1 MKNRFLNFSNDYSL
15 PVNNIGDLATFAGGA
30 GDASVKIKDNVVTR
44 TEFNGDKERKRRKKE
59 RRREE
64 SVRSVK
70 GDKKSFNS
78 RIPIIVGAFIL
89 LALIYFLIP
98 QGSDKWNVSDQ
109 GILSYPENRGKVDVT
124 VLKTKALQ
132 NYTLETISFPSKD
145 YIVEGLLRIPTAG
158 KKVPAIVI
166 LPGATVPKEGT
177 QTLADI
183 FSSMGYGSL
192 GIEQRNRGGV
202 DFRSDFDLWK
212 NGKEPVEHKMVFD
225 ALRAVDILRHEPSID
240 PERIAIVGESN
251 GGRFAIIATAID
263 PRISGVIGI
272 STSGY
277 DTESQIREIKDES
290 VIRFYRSIDPE
301 TYLKFI
307 PPRKFVMIHSVNDT
321 IIQIQFARNTFEKAM
336 EPKQFYTVTTGI
348 HGYSEGMKEPLM
360 NELKSMFR

>member
-1 MKNRFLNFSNDYSL
+1 VKEIYRDMSKKN
-15 PVNNIGDLATFAGGA
+15 
-30 GDASVKIKDNVVTR
+30 IKA
-44 TEFNGDKERKRRKKE
+44 
-59 RRREE
+59 
-64 SVRSVK
+64 VK
-70 GDKKSFNS
+70 GKKSPSFNS
-78 RIPIIVGAFIL
+78 RILVIIGAFIL

-98 QGSDKWNVSDQ
+98 QGSDNWNVSDQ
-109 GILSYPENRGKVDVT
+109 GILSYPQNRGKVDVT
-124 VLKTKALQ
+124 VLKTESHPG
-132 NYTLETISFPSKD
+132 YTLETISFPSKD
-145 YIVEGLLRIPTAG
+145 YTVEGLLRIPASG

-177 QTLADI
+177 QTLADL

-202 DFRSDFDLWK
+202 DFRYDFDLWK

-225 ALRAVDILRHEPSID
+225 ALRAIDVLRQQPSID

-251 GGRFAIIATAID
+251 GGRFAIIAAAID
-263 PRISGVIGI
+263 PKISGIIGI

-307 PPRKFVMIHSVNDT
+307 PPRKFVMLHSANDT
-321 IIQIQFARNTFEKAM
+321 IIQLQFAQNTFEKAM
-336 EPKQFYTVTTGI
+336 EPKQFYTVTTGA
-348 HGYSEGMKEPLM
+348 HGYSEGMKEPLQS
-360 NELKSMFR
+360 ELKTMFG

>member
-1 MKNRFLNFSNDYSL
+1 MFKEEMSL
-15 PVNNIGDLATFAGGA
+15 
-30 GDASVKIKDNVVTR
+30 
-44 TEFNGDKERKRRKKE
+44 ERKRKNIKSSKAE
-59 RRREE
+59 
-64 SVRSVK
+64 
-70 GDKKSFNS
+70 KKSFVYS
-78 RIPIIVGAFIL
+78 KIYVIIGAL
-89 LALIYFLIP
+89 LIIALIYFLIP

-124 VLKTKALQ
+124 VLKTESHP

-145 YIVEGLLRIPTAG
+145 YTVEGLLRIPAAG
-158 KKVPAIVI
+158 KKVPAVVI

-225 ALRAVDILRHEPSID
+225 ALRAVDVLRQNPSID

-263 PRISGVIGI
+263 PTIAGVIGI

-277 DTESQIREIKDES
+277 DTESQISQIKDES
-290 VIRFYRSIDPE
+290 VIRFYRSIDHE

-321 IIQIQFARNTFEKAM
+321 IIQIQSARNTFEKAM
-336 EPKQFYTVTTGI
+336 EPKQFYTVTTGT
-348 HGYSEGMKEPLM
+348 HGYSEGMKEPLE
-360 NELKSMFR
+360 NELKIMIG